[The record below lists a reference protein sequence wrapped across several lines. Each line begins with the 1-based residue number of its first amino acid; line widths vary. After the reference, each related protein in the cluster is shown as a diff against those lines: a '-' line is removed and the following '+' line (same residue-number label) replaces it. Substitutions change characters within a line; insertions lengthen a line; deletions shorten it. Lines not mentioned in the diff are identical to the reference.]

1 MFIKSCWS
9 ILNQLQTLPGDRR
22 LELSC
27 RGMWPAAAGISRLII
42 IAIKISSCVQMLSVP
57 VRKCSGSLEKFCK
70 KSGEK
75 PREKDQFGDSVEQTG
90 ARHPAMCCCCS
101 CRTTLELEMD
111 LCEVFTIKEPA
122 PTRAFSGLE
131 APTST
136 AKIPLGL
143 LCDFK
148 TSYFAKV
155 RLKLYTTPGT
165 INKTILMSIFTD
177 TRHHPPHYLSVSK
190 TRSPWCRGFLH
201 NSSSSAPSPS
211 PG

>member
-101 CRTTLELEMD
+101 CRTTL
-111 LCEVFTIKEPA
+111 C
-122 PTRAFSGLE
+122 RAGNG
-131 APTST
+131 P
-136 AKIPLGL
+136 PLN
-143 LCDFK
+143 
-148 TSYFAKV
+148 Y
-155 RLKLYTTPGT
+155 
-165 INKTILMSIFTD
+165 
-177 TRHHPPHYLSVSK
+177 
-190 TRSPWCRGFLH
+190 RGFLIKWLPKEEV
-201 NSSSSAPSPS
+201 NCQLTYNVIYLITCL
-211 PG
+211 